1 MPRITAR
8 PWKYREI
15 WACGGM
21 ILAGTWRNCGE
32 NGAER
37 LADLRFILQLNI
49 ERVETIVITT
59 FQPSFSF
66 LTAARDVPLLVSL
79 GAANLRVT
87 KSRYMRYAEMERMV
101 RSM

>member
-8 PWKYREI
+8 PWKYRKI

-32 NGAER
+32 NGAGK
-37 LADLRFILQLNI
+37 LGDLRFILQLND
-49 ERVETIVITT
+49 ERVETLLYTT

-66 LTAARDVPLLVSL
+66 LTAARNVPLLVSL
-79 GAANLRVT
+79 DAADLRVT
-87 KSRYMRYAEMERMV
+87 KLRYMRYAEMERMV
-101 RSM
+101 KSM